1 MAENKQNTTPERRPD
16 CVTEIR
22 MGNTV
27 LVVSGFF
34 KKDTTDTA
42 ADKMMKVLEAEALP
56 AQDAL
61 LLRAQNHPRPQCCAC
76 GGAQDLVS
84 LGGRRWLC
92 GACLAAANAASKA

>member
-1 MAENKQNTTPERRPD
+1 MVFYHEPLERPPR
-16 CVTEIR
+16 
-22 MGNTV
+22 
-27 LVVSGFF
+27 GFF
-34 KKDTTDTA
+34 ASRGA
-42 ADKMMKVLEAEALP
+42 APGSVSLLGWTSDEVLEAEALP

-76 GGAQDLVS
+76 GGAQGLVS